1 MTKTEIAEK
10 VNTLLTEEFEIASE
24 LLTPE
29 ASLKDDLEIDSLD
42 FVDIVVLINQEFGF
56 KPQTEDLKS
65 VKTLQDCY
73 NYIGEHV

>member
-29 ASLKDDLEIDSLD
+29 AYLKDDLEIDSLD

-65 VKTLQDCY
+65 VKTLQDFY